1 MEPTPTSALPP
12 FAPAVR
18 ARRADARRNI
28 ERLIAAAREAFA
40 AHGPN
45 APLDDIAR
53 AAGVGAGTLYRH
65 FPTRLALFEAVYR
78 DSVRRLCADGER
90 LAPTEAPPDPLID
103 WLHGVVTVIS
113 Q

>member
-1 MEPTPTSALPP
+1 METTPTSDLPP
-12 FAPAVR
+12 FATAVR

-40 AHGPN
+40 ANGPN

-65 FPTRLALFEAVYR
+65 FPTRLALFEAVGPAR
-78 DSVRRLCADGER
+78 DHIRGGSA
-90 LAPTEAPPDPLID
+90 
-103 WLHGVVTVIS
+103 
-113 Q
+113 